1 MNPVTYNLSQF
12 TSSGGNI
19 FNDSLDNSIAA
30 VPSIGS
36 EYLFSVFSEQ
46 ADPAN
51 SQVILYFSNAL
62 SVGQINDLNAVV
74 AAYDGIPGYTGQPG
88 NYELANV
95 PLRGFRPGD
104 LIWVIDGRKVG
115 EGSGNGS
122 GVPAYWAISN
132 EWLVYSTDTAVQA

>member
-46 ADPAN
+46 VDPAN
-51 SQVILYFSNAL
+51 SQVILYFSNVLAA
-62 SVGQINDLNAVV
+62 GQITDLNAAV
-74 AAYDGIPGYTGQPG
+74 AAYDGLPGYTGQPG
-88 NYELANV
+88 SYELANV
-95 PLRGFRPGD
+95 PLRGCSPGD
-104 LIWVIDGRKVG
+104 LIWVLDGRKVG
-115 EGSGNGS
+115 EGAGNGT

-132 EWLVYSTDTAVQA
+132 EWLVYSTDTVVQA